1 MHAFKILR
9 AKVFINLDVFLRYG
23 HVNQKPFM
31 ERQSAK
37 ISDKVGARYM
47 RQQFCRPDF
56 DAAFCAGGT
65 LRARVSRRSLLRI
78 IGAAEL
84 RGATMDYV

>member
-1 MHAFKILR
+1 
-9 AKVFINLDVFLRYG
+9 
-23 HVNQKPFM
+23 
-31 ERQSAK
+31 
-37 ISDKVGARYM
+37 M

-56 DAAFCAGGT
+56 DVAFCAGGT

-84 RGATMDYV
+84 RGAIMDYAICNGLGKDEILVLIFA